1 MKNTFSTIACLFLSL
16 GSIALT
22 SCDDDTDNPVGPV
35 TVPQTVNFEFGMT
48 GYMSAPT
55 TVARFGVAATKE
67 EAEKG
72 RGALY
77 TGKIRYIDT
86 KGGKETVSF
95 ALPDQTKG
103 TNRWVYVSTAA
114 KPTGNQTIT
123 LNWNINDMLTLNA
136 SSADTI
142 VVKELVVR

>member
-1 MKNTFSTIACLFLSL
+1 MR
-16 GSIALT
+16 
-22 SCDDDTDNPVGPV
+22 
-35 TVPQTVNFEFGMT
+35 
-48 GYMSAPT
+48 GYMSAPA

-67 EAEKG
+67 EAQKG
-72 RGALY
+72 LGTLY
-77 TGKIRYIDT
+77 TGKINYGDT
-86 KGGKETVSF
+86 KGGKETVDF
-95 ALPDQTKG
+95 ALTNQVKG

-123 LNWNINDMLTLNA
+123 LNWNIADMLTLDA